1 MARPSGIARI
11 QQELRNLRGEIE
23 NLRKVLAHKEARL
36 NELSIAERVLSSL
49 SNEPEERAPL
59 TTAAAVEETVRLVD
73 ATDATVVKPTW
84 SNKRGPKP
92 EGAPTMSVM
101 ILTALKEARED
112 GRKGMEPKDIAA
124 YVAKKWWPSV
134 TINAVGP
141 IVWRMYKQGKLS
153 KRESKYFLPKKD
165 EGSDVDASEP
175 SSTNGAGG
183 GPQGAASHPSPAGS
197 IPDGSTSSLRRKLLS
212 GTALPSGNVPH

>member
-11 QQELRNLRGEIE
+11 QQELRNLKSEIE
-23 NLRKVLAHKEARL
+23 RLRNVIAAKESRL

-49 SNEPEERAPL
+49 SDEREDVSAPP
-59 TTAAAVEETVRLVD
+59 TSPPVMG
-73 ATDATVVKPTW
+73 KPTW
-84 SNKRGPKP
+84 SDKRGPKP
-92 EGAPTMSVM
+92 EGIPPMPTM
-101 ILTALKEARED
+101 ILTALKKARED
-112 GRKGMEPKDIAA
+112 GRKGLEPKDIAA
-124 YVAKKWWPSV
+124 FVAEKWWPAV

-141 IVWRMYKQGKLS
+141 VVWRMYKQGKLN
-153 KRESKYFLPKKD
+153 KRESKYFLPKND

-175 SSTNGAGG
+175 SSANGAGG
-183 GPQGAASHPSPAGS
+183 GPRGAASHPSPAGS